1 MSIQAMLKQHGTA
14 RVYFTTKNSNGTAWL
29 YSSYTQGALAK
40 YQVLIADASPQ
51 DYIRGIT
58 LAELYS
64 QADVLEVSCDGV
76 VIY

>member
-1 MSIQAMLKQHGTA
+1 MPIPAMLKQHGKA
-14 RVYFTTKNSNGTAWL
+14 VVYFTTTNSNGTAWL

-40 YQVLIADASPQ
+40 YQVLIADESPQ
-51 DYIRGIT
+51 DYIGGIT

>member
-1 MSIQAMLKQHGTA
+1 MPIQDMLKQHGAA

-40 YQVLIADASPQ
+40 YQVLIADESPQ
-51 DYIRGIT
+51 DYISGIT
-58 LAELYS
+58 LAELYLQS
-64 QADVLEVSCDGV
+64 DILQLNVDAV

>member
-1 MSIQAMLKQHGTA
+1 MSIKAMLKQHGTA

-40 YQVLIADASPQ
+40 YQVLIADESPQ

-58 LAELYS
+58 LAELYL
-64 QADVLEVSCDGV
+64 QADILQLNVDAV

>member
-1 MSIQAMLKQHGTA
+1 MSIQARLKQHGTA

-40 YQVLIADASPQ
+40 YQVLIADESPQ

-58 LAELYS
+58 LAELYL
-64 QADVLEVSCDGV
+64 QADILQLNVDGV